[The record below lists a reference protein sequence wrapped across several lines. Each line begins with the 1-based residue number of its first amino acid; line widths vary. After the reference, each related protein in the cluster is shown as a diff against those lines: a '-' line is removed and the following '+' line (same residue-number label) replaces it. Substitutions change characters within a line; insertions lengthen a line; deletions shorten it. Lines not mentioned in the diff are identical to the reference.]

1 MKIILQIV
9 CMMRED
15 VMTDKKNKTCKQIIF
30 KFPEIELK
38 TEINNNDVIVKAKLK
53 IEYFKDFYSED
64 RLGINFKDNQ
74 AIINEMKKHVI
85 RDVLK
90 QYNNYLLKMNEID
103 LELL

>member
-1 MKIILQIV
+1 
-9 CMMRED
+9 
-15 VMTDKKNKTCKQIIF
+15 MTDKKNKTCKQIIF